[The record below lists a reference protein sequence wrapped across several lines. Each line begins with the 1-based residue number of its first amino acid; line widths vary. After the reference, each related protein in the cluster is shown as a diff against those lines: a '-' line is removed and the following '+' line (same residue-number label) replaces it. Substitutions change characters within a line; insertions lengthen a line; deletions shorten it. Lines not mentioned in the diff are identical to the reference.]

1 MEKINIDRLMAVLSE
16 ILSEKYGMKIT
27 MRAIPKSKYQEEKQ
41 NESANHPNQ

>member
-41 NESANHPNQ
+41 NESADHPHQ